1 MQFPKINLHIHSTY
15 SDGKQTI
22 RQIVEIAL
30 KLELEYIAITDHF
43 TDSWKAWVSK
53 LNNTQIIFEYLDDLL
68 NCQNYLRDYDKSL
81 VLLKGLEVDLGSSLQ
96 FIKSLIKIDDFDI
109 ILLEYLQS
117 YESIA
122 FIKNIMDFWSK
133 KLSHKDKLPI
143 IGLAHFDPSYFM
155 IGNLDTLMSF
165 LKEYNIFFEFNSSYP
180 SFYSTRYERF
190 FEMLR
195 EFKVPVGIG
204 CDSHNNM
211 TLDNFEE
218 PLEMIKY
225 YNLEG
230 NYEKLL
236 SILSEKKKIFKEK
249 DFNSEK

>member
-1 MQFPKINLHIHSTY
+1 MQFPKLNLHIHSTY

-22 RQIVEIAL
+22 RQIVEKAL
-30 KLELEYIAITDHF
+30 KLDLKYIAITDHF

-53 LNNTQIIFEYLDDLL
+53 LNNTQTILEYLEELL
-68 NCQNYLRDYDKSL
+68 YCQNYLRIHYSSL
-81 VLLKGLEVDLGSSLQ
+81 ILLKGLEIDLGSSLR
-96 FIKSLIKIDDFDI
+96 FIKYLIKINDFDI

-122 FIKNIMDFWSK
+122 FIKNIIDFWCK
-133 KLSHKDKLPI
+133 ELGHKEKLPI
-143 IGLAHFDPSYFM
+143 LGLAHFDPSYF
-155 IGNLDTLMSF
+155 ISGNLETLMRF
-165 LKEYNIFFEFNSSYP
+165 LKEYDIFFEFNSNYP

-195 EFKVPVGIG
+195 EFKVLVGIG
-204 CDSHNNM
+204 CDSHNNK

-225 YNLEG
+225 YNLEE
-230 NYEKLL
+230 NFKKLITKL
-236 SILSEKKKIFKEK
+236 SNKK
-249 DFNSEK
+249 